1 MSVSTEQYI
10 RKPLYVAAVR
20 ITNGNFEEIA
30 TWCQGEILQDD
41 APGLGTGKPY
51 IHVRVHNP
59 KNTRQTKAFVGD
71 WLLYTERGYKVY
83 TNKAF
88 LASFDPTGKTG
99 RLEKKTEET
108 SGNGAYPYDENGV
121 TVLGPECFVRLDG
134 SVLSWKGMNYVPQ
147 ASHDEIFMGNEEIV
161 PGVTVNE
168 AVEAVKN
175 GEISKK

>member
-30 TWCQGEILQDD
+30 AWCQGEILQDD
-41 APGLGTGKPY
+41 VPGQGTGKQY

-59 KNTRQTKAFVGD
+59 KNTRQTKAYVGD

-88 LASFDPTGKTG
+88 HASFDETGNTG
-99 RLEKKTEET
+99 RGEHEAH
-108 SGNGAYPYDENGV
+108 GNKNYPYSENGV
-121 TVLGPECFVRLDG
+121 IVLGPECFVQRDG
-134 SVLSWKGMNYVPQ
+134 SVLSWRGTNYVPQ
-147 ASHDEIFMGNEEIV
+147 ASHDEIFMGNEEIA

-168 AVEAVKN
+168 AVEAVR
-175 GEISKK
+175 GEN